1 VPVEVSIG
9 LVRDDAGN
17 PSHVQSIVRD
27 ISKRKRTERILQ
39 MLNNASLSM
48 RKALTPNGV
57 FEAAGPEL
65 KNLGFDYTVF
75 SVDDTLYEATARYY
89 SFDSKTISMAAKL
102 LGVNPKDYKLK
113 VDEIEVIRQAVQE
126 QKTVFISDS
135 TAAIHQL
142 MPGRLGR
149 VLGPVIRVLN
159 VPRAIN
165 APLVVNDRVIGMLS
179 VQSPELTE
187 DDVPLITAFA
197 LQMAAAWHKARLLQ
211 DLEQNLADL
220 RRTEE
225 SLRESEEKYH
235 SLFDLSPE
243 AILLVGLNGII
254 LDANQ
259 AAARFWKIDKQ
270 EIIGRSFL
278 DVGSLAEEQTQY
290 FLDFFAGA
298 ISGDIQEYQ
307 EMQFVFGED
316 EQRWAEVYPALL
328 KKGDETLALQLI
340 IRDVTERK
348 AAEQAIRRRLAEL
361 EAIYLLSVQLASASL
376 RVREI
381 TEIAVR
387 QLINIMHVDR
397 CTFSLYDAKTDELKT
412 VASMWFDGEIP
423 TFAPDVE
430 TTQINDYPATKR
442 VLETMRPQVFQ
453 VRDPNVNSAE
463 RTCMQNKGTATLL
476 VVPLAV
482 QDQAIGILKLE
493 TRTERQYTTSELNL
507 AITLGNLAAV
517 ALENARLYETAQQEL
532 SDRIQA
538 ETALQKSEEQF
549 RSIFENAVMGLY
561 RSTPGGRVLMANPA
575 MIQMLGY
582 ETMEQLAALDAT
594 RDLYCEATER
604 EKFISLIEKTGQVK
618 NLEAA
623 WKKRDGSI
631 LYVRESA
638 KAICDDRGRTMYY
651 EGTVEDITTH
661 KIIEQER
668 KTLIEFQQVVTELSA
683 RFINL
688 ATSEIEPAIGQALHV
703 VSKYTNADAASVW
716 LFDVKNQTGSKV
728 FGWPTNEKR
737 ATNQDVPFGKYPWVF
752 ETIIKGES
760 LMLPGWDNAPYQERE
775 AFLASYSMRAILA
788 VPLIREG
795 KVFGA
800 LSVYT
805 RTREKTWTNDLENL
819 LRIVGDI
826 IVNALER
833 KQAEE
838 SIRKFNEELEQ
849 RVIQRTQ
856 QLEAANQELEAF
868 AYSVSHDL
876 RAPLRAIDGFSL
888 ALIEDYSSQLD
899 EGAISYLDRVR
910 AASQRMGQLIDD
922 LLKLSR
928 VTRSEM
934 VHHTVNL
941 SALVD
946 EIADELQGTEP
957 MRNVTFHIQPG
968 VTARGDQQLL
978 RVMLTNLLNNA
989 WKFTSKKEQSVIE
1002 FGRLDDNPDVPIY
1015 FVRDNGVGFNM
1026 DYADKLFGTFQRL
1039 HSTHEFEGTGIG
1051 LATVKRIVLRHGGRV
1066 WAEGDVDHGA
1076 TFYFTLGE
1084 QL

>member
-1 VPVEVSIG
+1 
-9 LVRDDAGN
+9 
-17 PSHVQSIVRD
+17 
-27 ISKRKRTERILQ
+27 
-39 MLNNASLSM
+39 
-48 RKALTPNGV
+48 
-57 FEAAGPEL
+57 
-65 KNLGFDYTVF
+65 
-75 SVDDTLYEATARYY
+75 
-89 SFDSKTISMAAKL
+89 
-102 LGVNPKDYKLK
+102 
-113 VDEIEVIRQAVQE
+113 
-126 QKTVFISDS
+126 
-135 TAAIHQL
+135 
-142 MPGRLGR
+142 
-149 VLGPVIRVLN
+149 
-159 VPRAIN
+159 
-165 APLVVNDRVIGMLS
+165 
-179 VQSPELTE
+179 
-187 DDVPLITAFA
+187 
-197 LQMAAAWHKARLLQ
+197 
-211 DLEQNLADL
+211 
-220 RRTEE
+220 
-225 SLRESEEKYH
+225 
-235 SLFDLSPE
+235 
-243 AILLVGLNGII
+243 
-254 LDANQ
+254 
-259 AAARFWKIDKQ
+259 
-270 EIIGRSFL
+270 
-278 DVGSLAEEQTQY
+278 
-290 FLDFFAGA
+290 
-298 ISGDIQEYQ
+298 
-307 EMQFVFGED
+307 
-316 EQRWAEVYPALL
+316 
-328 KKGDETLALQLI
+328 
-340 IRDVTERK
+340 
-348 AAEQAIRRRLAEL
+348 
-361 EAIYLLSVQLASASL
+361 
-376 RVREI
+376 
-381 TEIAVR
+381 
-387 QLINIMHVDR
+387 
-397 CTFSLYDAKTDELKT
+397 
-412 VASMWFDGEIP
+412 
-423 TFAPDVE
+423 
-430 TTQINDYPATKR
+430 
-442 VLETMRPQVFQ
+442 
-453 VRDPNVNSAE
+453 
-463 RTCMQNKGTATLL
+463 MQNKGTATLL

-582 ETMEQLAALDAT
+582 ETIEQLAALDAT

-623 WKKRDGSI
+623 RKKRDGSI

-737 ATNQDVPFGKYPWVF
+737 ATNQNVPFGKYPWVF

-1051 LATVKRIVLRHGGRV
+1051 LATVKRIVLRHGGRI
-1066 WAEGDVDHGA
+1066 WAEGDVNHGA